1 MFYLVLMISG
11 RSRGRTWSVPCPK
24 IGKKKFKGIKKQK
37 RHKKA
42 KTKKSLDQFQ
52 GVRPLT

>member
-11 RSRGRTWSVPCPK
+11 RSRGRTWSVPYPK
-24 IGKKKFKGIKKQK
+24 IGKKKFKGIKKP
-37 RHKKA
+37 KKW
-42 KTKKSLDQFQ
+42 SLDQFQ